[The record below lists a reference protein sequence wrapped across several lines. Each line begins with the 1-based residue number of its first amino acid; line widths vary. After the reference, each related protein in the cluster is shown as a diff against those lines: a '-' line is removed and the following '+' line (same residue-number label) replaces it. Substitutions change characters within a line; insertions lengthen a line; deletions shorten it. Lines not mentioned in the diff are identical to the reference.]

1 MHRMDKYTVQKIQRN
16 YLHPHQK
23 YIKQNIESLV
33 QNEEDLN
40 KQEIKQLEKLRNWEL
55 ECRDYNE
62 VLKQL
67 AVQEIEIDLD
77 DGVSVNYDKFED
89 ALAVIK

>member
-1 MHRMDKYTVQKIQRN
+1 M
-16 YLHPHQK
+16 
-23 YIKQNIESLV
+23 V

-77 DGVSVNYDKFED
+77 DGVSVNFKKFEG